1 MLSKYADDVTHPTEA
16 ADQLELGLAEAAA
29 QHWDRGPGTRR
40 RSRGASAHEGVAGF
54 TNQRIEH
61 GRRLARG
68 RRVTADDMADMF
80 FANEVGACGV
90 IAGDDSA
97 GIARV
102 PCVSFVLPA

>member
-1 MLSKYADDVTHPTEA
+1 
-16 ADQLELGLAEAAA
+16 
-29 QHWDRGPGTRR
+29 
-40 RSRGASAHEGVAGF
+40 
-54 TNQRIEH
+54 
-61 GRRLARG
+61 
-68 RRVTADDMADMF
+68 MADMF